1 MRSEMIVAPAFFL
14 MVAFC
19 VWTLVNAWQRHMRL
33 KLMREVNSK
42 LLDRIGSVKDFN
54 EFLQTEGGTRFMDSL
69 TVERLTTRPQ
79 DSILRAIQIG
89 IVLLVLGLGFLGLGS
104 YFSARYGASGDDFE
118 VLTVVGVIAGSLG
131 LGFLISAAASFR
143 LAKSLGVLEPP
154 QRLGGPHASPTA
166 ASM

>member
-1 MRSEMIVAPAFFL
+1 MRSEMIIGPAFFL

-19 VWTLVNAWQRHMRL
+19 VSVLVNAWQRHTRM
-33 KLMREVNSK
+33 KLMREVNNK

-69 TVERLTTRPQ
+69 TVERVTTRPQ
-79 DSILRAIQIG
+79 DGILRAVQIG
-89 IVLLVLGLGFLGLGS
+89 IVLLSLGLGFLALGS

-118 VLTVVGVIAGSLG
+118 VLTVVGVMAGSLG

-154 QRLGGPHASPTA
+154 QRLSAHRMDSTP

>member
-1 MRSEMIVAPAFFL
+1 MHSEIIVVPAFFL

-19 VWTLVNAWQRHMRL
+19 VSVVVNAWQRHTRL
-33 KLMREVNSK
+33 KLMREVNNK

-79 DSILRAIQIG
+79 DGILRAVQIG
-89 IVLLVLGLGFLGLGS
+89 IVLFVLGVGFLGLGS
-104 YFSARYGASGDDFE
+104 YFTARYGTSGDDFE
-118 VLTVVGVIAGSLG
+118 ILTVVGVIAGSLG
-131 LGFLISAAASFR
+131 VGFLVSAAASFR
-143 LAKSLGVLEPP
+143 LAKSLGVLDPP
-154 QRLGGPHASPTA
+154 PLSARRADPSG

>member
-1 MRSEMIVAPAFFL
+1 MHSEIIVVPAFFL

-19 VWTLVNAWQRHMRL
+19 VSVLVNAWQRHTRF
-33 KLMREVNSK
+33 KLMREINNK

-79 DSILRAIQIG
+79 DGILRAVQIG
-89 IVLLVLGLGFLGLGS
+89 IVLFVLGLGFLGLGS
-104 YFSARYGASGDDFE
+104 YFTARYGASGDDFE
-118 VLTVVGVIAGSLG
+118 ILTVVGVIAGSLG
-131 LGFLISAAASFR
+131 VGFLVSAAASFR
-143 LAKSLGVLEPP
+143 LAKSLGVLDPP
-154 QRLGGPHASPTA
+154 ARLGAHRADPTT